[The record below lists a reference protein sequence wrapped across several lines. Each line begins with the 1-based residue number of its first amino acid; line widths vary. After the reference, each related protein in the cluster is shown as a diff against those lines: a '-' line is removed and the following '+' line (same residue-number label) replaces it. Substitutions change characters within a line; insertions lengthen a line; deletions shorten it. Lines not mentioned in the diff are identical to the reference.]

1 MTLTTLILVNAVLG
15 TLIVAGI
22 VRLLSHGIASDR
34 VARKAL
40 AEVTEL
46 RSADAER
53 LAA

>member
-22 VRLLSHGIASDR
+22 VRLLHHGIASDL
-34 VARKAL
+34 VARRAH
-40 AEVTEL
+40 AEVAEL
-46 RSADAER
+46 RSAHAER